1 MFFSKM
7 YSTSLTFLFIC
18 FQTHSVDLPDKMFL
32 RKGASYRLLGSSS
45 APELMEDHSYFKNDD
60 TLKRFALDDS
70 SRLKE
75 KLCNA
80 DANGKCQYATSV
92 TLDSNLGCVASECD
106 ADTLRVVQV
115 SQGIYYEYV
124 RPACVEQAFYAN
136 AKKVIY
142 RERWSDSSC
151 ANPRLPYAS
160 EACCSTGDLR
170 AYRSP
175 DYLYDQE
182 RVLAS
187 TADSRCVAIGKMSC
201 DFNDI
206 GEIYFLHDDLP
217 GLRRSSFTLTH
228 DTYLNDAITGDIDW
242 YKKGYHWST
251 DSCTIKAKVNAVGQ
265 VSGRSMKH
273 RLFYVQST
281 SLSTLLLWPAFRSHW
296 CMSQKTTPTFILTFA
311 KITGTSSRSTGTAI
325 TRKTTTMF
333 QLEIP
338 VEMESVNLSHLEAAC
353 AMLSYQR
360 LVFSRTCQQAWSK
373 YSPN

>member
-1 MFFSKM
+1 MASSPDSKRQRTA
-7 YSTSLTFLFIC
+7 SSPNNGGTLSIVNLPHDHLTSILDYLPKTSVALFA
-18 FQTHSVDLPDKMFL
+18 LAL
-32 RKGASYRLLGSSS
+32 RGEHDEVSEAVISSS
-45 APELMEDHSYFKNDD
+45 TNECWD
-60 TLKRFALDDS
+60 TL
-70 SRLKE
+70 
-75 KLCNA
+75 
-80 DANGKCQYATSV
+80 
-92 TLDSNLGCVASECD
+92 
-106 ADTLRVVQV
+106 
-115 SQGIYYEYV
+115 
-124 RPACVEQAFYAN
+124 
-136 AKKVIY
+136 
-142 RERWSDSSC
+142 
-151 ANPRLPYAS
+151 
-160 EACCSTGDLR
+160 
-170 AYRSP
+170 
-175 DYLYDQE
+175 
-182 RVLAS
+182 
-187 TADSRCVAIGKMSC
+187 
-201 DFNDI
+201 DFTDI

-273 RLFYVQST
+273 RLFYVRST